1 MKETEKINYQVLEP
15 LLNQILF
22 GKPDKPIFDNGKT
35 DMCKDF
41 LQTRSNYEKDSW
53 IIEKYIGKQT
63 EIILNNFSKDDRFS
77 TFQIIIAD
85 PLYIDTIIF
94 QAKINNGDISISNF
108 ENIREEI
115 IKQLSIYIQDDNV
128 NYYIKRFFAL
138 YFEELFY
145 FEYVYDNHIT
155 EEEYFEIYS
164 RNTNP
169 KTLV

>member
-1 MKETEKINYQVLEP
+1 MKETEKINYQILEP

-22 GKPDKPIFDNGKT
+22 GKPDKPVFDNGKT
-35 DMCKDF
+35 DICKDF

-63 EIILNNFSKDDRFS
+63 EIILNNFSKEDRFS

-85 PLYIDTIIF
+85 PLYIDIIIF
-94 QAKINNGDISISNF
+94 QAKINNNDISISNI
-108 ENIREEI
+108 ENVREEI
-115 IKQLSIYIQDDNV
+115 IKQLFIYIQNDNV
-128 NYYIKRFFAL
+128 NFYIKRFFAL

-145 FEYVYDNHIT
+145 FEYVYDNQIT
-155 EEEYFEIYS
+155 ENEYLEIYS